1 MFRPNFSYTDSMVNN
16 LLEIYS
22 IEEFIANAP
31 MIVEMEVSLKR
42 DALLKSVHHSTAIE
56 GNPLSLNQVD
66 KLAKG
71 IEINAQK
78 KAKQE
83 VLNYLNVLENLD
95 KYSENGKITEKN
107 ILQLHEDITHYTL
120 EYTYLEGQ
128 YRTIPVHV
136 VNNKGETVYKPP
148 HVNLIHTEM
157 ENFIEWINHII
168 KLNPVIAAG
177 IIHYEFVR
185 IHPFV
190 DGNGRTGRSLAA
202 LFLYL
207 KKFDVERFFTLDE
220 YYDNDRQ
227 LYYDALN
234 SVDSETKDLTKWLDY
249 FLEGFKISI
258 TEIKDQ
264 ILLFSPEKVGKQKIK
279 LSNKYR
285 KILEYIHSN
294 GSITNSEVQ
303 KLLNISRQGAYKDL
317 RYLMDIETV
326 DKKGGSRS
334 TYYVLK
340 NTIPLKSQ

>member
-1 MFRPNFSYTDSMVNN
+1 MFKPNFSYTDNMVNN

-22 IEEFIANAP
+22 TKDFIVNTP
-31 MIVEMEVSLKR
+31 MVVEMEVSLKR

-56 GNPLSLNQVD
+56 GNPLTLNQVS

-71 IEINAQK
+71 IKINAKK

-107 ILQLHEDITHYTL
+107 ILKLHEDITHYTL

-136 VNNKGETVYKPP
+136 VNNEGEIVFTPP
-148 HVNLIHTEM
+148 HVNLIQNEM
-157 ENFIEWINHII
+157 ENFVEWINQDIT
-168 KLNPVIAAG
+168 LNPVLTAG

-207 KKFDVERFFTLDE
+207 KKFDVDRFFTLDE
-220 YYDNDRQ
+220 YYDNNRQ
-227 LYYDALN
+227 SYYDALN
-234 SVDSETKDLTKWLDY
+234 SVDSETQDLTEWLEY
-249 FLEGFKISI
+249 YLEGFKISL
-258 TEIKDQ
+258 TKIKDQ
-264 ILLFSPEKVGKQKIK
+264 ILFSPKNNKKPKIK
-279 LSNKYR
+279 LSDKYR
-285 KILEYIHSN
+285 KIVEYIHIN
-294 GSITNSEVQ
+294 GKITNTEVQ
-303 KLLNISRQGAYKDL
+303 KLLNISRQGAYKNL
-317 RYLMDIETV
+317 RYLMDIDIVE
-326 DKKGGSRS
+326 KKGGSRS
-334 TYYVLK
+334 TYYIIK
-340 NTIPLKSQ
+340 T

>member
-1 MFRPNFSYTDSMVNN
+1 MFRPNFIYTDSMVNN

-22 IEEFIANAP
+22 TKEFIANAP
-31 MIVEMEVSLKR
+31 MVVEMEVSLKR
-42 DALLKSVHHSTAIE
+42 EALLKSVHHSTAIE

-136 VNNKGETVYKPP
+136 VNNKGEIVFTPP
-148 HVNLIHTEM
+148 HVNLIHKEM
-157 ENFIEWINHII
+157 ENFVEWINHII

-227 LYYDALN
+227 SYYDALN
-234 SVDSETKDLTKWLDY
+234 SVDSETQDLTKWLEY

-264 ILLFSPEKVGKQKIK
+264 ILLFSPENNRKQKIK

-294 GSITNSEVQ
+294 GSITNS
-303 KLLNISRQGAYKDL
+303 
-317 RYLMDIETV
+317 
-326 DKKGGSRS
+326 
-334 TYYVLK
+334 
-340 NTIPLKSQ
+340 